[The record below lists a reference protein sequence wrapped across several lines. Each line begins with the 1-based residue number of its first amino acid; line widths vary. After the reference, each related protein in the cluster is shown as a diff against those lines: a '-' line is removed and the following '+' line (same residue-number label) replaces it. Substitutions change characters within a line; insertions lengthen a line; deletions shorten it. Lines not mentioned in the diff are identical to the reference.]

1 MNSFNE
7 VLALVNDVLQSVI
20 VIFGVSV
27 TLYNLRYIRRDR
39 IVRAFTLLLAAVSLV
54 YMSELLASRT
64 FIEEA
69 AENWLKAKWLGITLV
84 PAIQFHLSDALLI
97 ATGYTT
103 RRRRWIT
110 TIIYATS
117 FIFLGLVWF
126 TSLIVTDPVRLPNA
140 THFSAGN
147 FFFLFTIYYFFI
159 TLTSIYNVW
168 RAYLRCLTLT
178 TRRRMRYILFAI
190 IAAPVSV
197 YPYLTLLGSG
207 ISTVPT
213 LLWLV
218 LIIGNLLIGWL
229 FSILTAN
236 ILYLGSVSPDRV
248 ARVKLFK
255 FMARVPL
262 AASVVLLVYA
272 LAIRT
277 PRLLGVNSIAATG
290 MMIVGTVIL
299 VEWAIHTAK
308 NPLER
313 LLQFNN
319 EPDVRRIHELGQRL
333 LTPQDLRQL
342 LENLLAVGCNALQ
355 IPSAF
360 VATITAE
367 AAQLEV
373 LIGAIDRIGQVW
385 DQAQLESLPTAEE
398 LLERDGD
405 HLRWHNYWVEP
416 LYDRDHGT
424 LLGIL
429 GLEVR
434 DNWEPDSAESLVFE
448 KLVAQAAT
456 ALEDRLLQQQVFAAV
471 EGALPSIIALQRQRQ
486 ITSFGGEKPSIAPVN
501 EAVSDSAESD
511 PLLHNPD
518 FSRMVRDALTH
529 YWGGP
534 KLTESPL
541 LNLAIVRKAAEQYGD
556 NPVKALRAILKEA
569 IERQK
574 PPENDRDLTQTE
586 WLLYNILEMKF
597 VQGSKVRDVALH
609 LAMSESDLYR
619 KQRVAIE
626 NVARAIGEMEQY
638 NSAEGT
644 PNIDLSKRAIAP
656 IQNEDGNP
664 KNDAIP
670 SKGNE

>member
-1 MNSFNE
+1 MFNTFF
-7 VLALVNDVLQSVI
+7 ALTNDILQSII

-39 IVRAFTLLLAAVSLV
+39 IVRAFSLLLAAVSVV

-64 FIEEA
+64 FVSDS
-69 AENWLKAKWLGITLV
+69 AESWLKAKWLGITLV
-84 PAIQFHLSDALLI
+84 PAVQFHLSDALLI
-97 ATGYTT
+97 ATGYST
-103 RRRRWIT
+103 RRRYWIT
-110 TIIYATS
+110 RLIYLTS
-117 FIFLGLVWF
+117 FVFLALVWF
-126 TSLIVTDPVRLPNA
+126 TQLIVTEPVRLPHA
-140 THFSAGN
+140 VYLEPGS
-147 FFFLFTIYYFFI
+147 FFGLFTIYYTFI
-159 TLTSIYNVW
+159 ALSSIYNVW

-190 IAAPVSV
+190 IAAPISV
-197 YPYLTLLGSG
+197 YPYMTLWSDT
-207 ISTVPT
+207 ISHVPIV
-213 LLWLV
+213 LWIV
-218 LIIGNLLIGWL
+218 LIIGNLLVGWL

-236 ILYLGSVSPDRV
+236 ILYLGSISPDRV

-262 AASVVLLVYA
+262 AASVVLLVYV

-277 PRLLGVNSIAATG
+277 PRLLGVDSIAATG

-308 NPLER
+308 QPLER

-319 EPDVRRIHELGQRL
+319 EPDVRRIHELWERL

-360 VATITAE
+360 VATISAETAH
-367 AAQLEV
+367 LEV
-373 LIGAIDRIGQVW
+373 IIGAIDRIEQVW
-385 DQAQLESLPTAEE
+385 DQTQLESLPAAEE

-405 HLRWHNYWVEP
+405 RLRWHNYWIEP

-434 DNWEPDSAESLVFE
+434 EQWQANSAETTVLNQ
-448 KLVAQAAT
+448 LIAQTAT

-471 EGALPSIIALQRQRQ
+471 EGALPSIIALQRQRH
-486 ITSFGGEKPSIAPVN
+486 ITSFGGEQPLPTVANTTTPLSQ
-501 EAVSDSAESD
+501 SDSAESTV
-511 PLLHNPD
+511 LHNNPD

-574 PPENDRDLTQTE
+574 PPDNDRDLTQTE

-597 VQGSKVRDVALH
+597 VQGYKVRDVALH

-626 NVARAIGEMEQY
+626 NVARAIGEMEQVGAGDHATE
-638 NSAEGT
+638 N
-644 PNIDLSKRAIAP
+644 
-656 IQNEDGNP
+656 
-664 KNDAIP
+664 
-670 SKGNE
+670 